1 MDEERDSSVPVKPR
15 RILFTGY
22 FGGGN
27 LGDES
32 ILSVELCRFREA
44 LQGRLEPVVATVDP
58 ALTTRLH
65 GEVETVPFFDVRALS
80 AAIAGSDLVVWGGGG
95 LLQDHWHVPAEELFL
110 DPRGGIP
117 AYLRVPLLAAARG
130 RPCIVYGQGVGPLT
144 EPESRRLVGLAL
156 SRVDAITVRDAAS
169 ADLLRACGITG
180 LPILTTADPV
190 VSIRPAPAERGREL
204 LAGAGLDPARGPVLA
219 VIPRIPP
226 DGDVSWLDPL
236 CTALKDVAFRTGAS
250 ILLVPFDP
258 EKGGDAR
265 ACRDIAARLLPS
277 LPVAIL
283 DGWHA
288 AEDVAA
294 CLGLCALTVAT
305 RLHGLYLSV
314 LSGTP
319 VVALDYDPKVRAAA
333 REFGGDVPVL
343 SLAGLDARAL
353 ESTLATALEEA
364 PGLRPRLIAALETLR
379 RREAG
384 NLESALALLPGGA
397 GRGAATDE
405 GTRESLD
412 ELARARGENGRLEAT
427 RRELEARCLDLAA
440 QREVLVVERD
450 ALDRELSTL
459 KGSRGVRIVQ
469 KYWSVANRLLPHG
482 GPLGPLRRL
491 LHGRPAVPAPE
502 PRETLEALR
511 EGPTP
516 DGPPPDAVTPYA
528 PAPNVPMPDSPIPV
542 EPAPPPPAPTDPFL
556 DFEALV
562 REEAG
567 EKKGLVVLTSGTC
580 LDIDEG
586 QRPTQLALRLA
597 AEGYVV
603 AFVYWRW
610 TREEWR
616 PQDQLDRGIVQI
628 PVDLVL
634 ERFPE
639 VFRDVPL
646 RRRHLLLCFP
656 HAGFFE
662 PIALA
667 RARGFT
673 VAYDVMDDWMEFSRV
688 GQAFWYDEAFER
700 FLLGTAEAVFAVNEP
715 LARHLEALGCEAP
728 VVVPN
733 GVSPAIT
740 EVDEERPLERGEVT
754 VGYFGYLAG
763 AWFDWD
769 LVAGAARSRPD
780 WRFHLIG
787 YGGEPEGLE
796 LPPNVV
802 LLGKKPQRQ
811 LAAFARNWDV
821 AVVPFKAERLAA
833 GADPIKTYEYLAMG
847 LPVVTTGVFP
857 PAGAEHLVKKAAD
870 LAEFLALVAEAAPTK
885 ARGREERVA
894 FAAGCTWGAR
904 ALGILRELE
913 SPRNGRVALQEALF
927 GNPR

>member
-1 MDEERDSSVPVKPR
+1 MDAAIDPSAPARPH

-27 LGDES
+27 LGDEA
-32 ILSVELCRFREA
+32 ILSVELGRFREA
-44 LQGRLEPVVATVDP
+44 LSGLLEPVVVTVDP

-65 GEVETVPFFDVRALS
+65 GEVETVPFFDVKALS

-110 DPRGGIP
+110 DPRGGVP

-130 RPCIVYGQGVGPLT
+130 RPCIVYGQGVGPLA
-144 EPESRRLVGLAL
+144 EPENRRLVGLAL

-169 ADLLRACGITG
+169 ADLLRECGVRG
-180 LPILTTADPV
+180 RPILTTADPV
-190 VSIRPAPAERGREL
+190 VSIRPASEGRGRAL
-204 LAGAGLDPARGPVLA
+204 LAGAGLDAARGPVIA
-219 VIPRIPP
+219 VIPRVPP
-226 DGDVSWLDPL
+226 DGDVSWVDPL
-236 CTALKDVAFRTGAS
+236 CAALQEVALRTGAS

-265 ACRDIAARLLPS
+265 ACRDLAATFSPS
-277 LPVAIL
+277 LPVATL

-314 LSGTP
+314 LTGTP

-333 REFGGDVPVL
+333 REFGDGIPVL
-343 SLAGLDARAL
+343 SLVGLDEGVLA
-353 ESTLATALEEA
+353 STLAKTLEEA
-364 PGLRPRLIAALETLR
+364 PALRPRLLAALETLR
-379 RREAG
+379 ARESG
-384 NLESALALLPGGA
+384 NLETALALLPGGA
-397 GRGAATDE
+397 GRAAAAED
-405 GTRESLD
+405 GPREILD
-412 ELARARGENGRLEAT
+412 ELARARSENERLEAA
-427 RRELEARCLDLAA
+427 RRELEARCQDLAA
-440 QREVLVVERD
+440 RRDVLVGERD
-450 ALDRELSTL
+450 ALERELGIL

-469 KYWSVANRLLPHG
+469 KYWSVANRFLPYV

-491 LHGRPAVPAPE
+491 LHGRPAGTAPE
-502 PRETLEALR
+502 SPEAPEAPR
-511 EGPTP
+511 EGPAP
-516 DGPPPDAVTPYA
+516 DA
-528 PAPNVPMPDSPIPV
+528 PAPG
-542 EPAPPPPAPTDPFL
+542 APPSVESAPTPPALGDPFL
-556 DFEALV
+556 ELDALV
-562 REEAG
+562 RETAG

-580 LDIDEG
+580 LDVDEG
-586 QRPTQLALRLA
+586 QRPTQLALQLA
-597 AEGYVV
+597 AQGYVV

-616 PQDQLDRGIVQI
+616 PQVHLDRGIVQI

-639 VFRDVPL
+639 VFRDVPF

-662 PIALA
+662 PIAMA

-700 FLLGTAEAVFAVNEP
+700 HLLGTAEAVFAVNEP

-733 GVSPAIT
+733 GVSPTLA
-740 EVDEERPLERGEVT
+740 EVDEERPLERGAVT

-769 LVAGAARSRPD
+769 LVAGAARSRPE

-787 YGGEPEGLE
+787 YGGGPEGLE

-847 LPVVTTGVFP
+847 LPVVTTGAFP
-857 PAGAEHLVKKAAD
+857 PAGAEPLVKRAAD
-870 LAEFLALVAEAAPTK
+870 LAEFLSLVEEAARTK
-885 ARGREERVA
+885 ERGRAERVA
-894 FAAGCTWGAR
+894 FAAGCTWEAR
-904 ALGILRELE
+904 ALQILRELE
-913 SPRNGRVALQEALF
+913 SPRNEKVALQEALF
-927 GNPR
+927 GDPR

>member
-1 MDEERDSSVPVKPR
+1 MDAAKDPSSPARPL
-15 RILFTGY
+15 RILFSGY

-27 LGDES
+27 LGDEA
-32 ILSVELCRFREA
+32 ILSAELSRFREA
-44 LQGRLEPVVATVDP
+44 LNRGLDPVVVTVDP
-58 ALTTRLH
+58 ALTRRLH
-65 GEVETVPFFDVRALS
+65 GEVETVPFFDVKALS

-110 DPRGGIP
+110 DPRGGVP

-130 RPCIVYGQGVGPLT
+130 RPCVVYGQGVGPLA

-169 ADLLRACGITG
+169 ADLLRECGVTG
-180 LPILTTADPV
+180 RPILTTADPV
-190 VSIRPAPAERGREL
+190 VSIRPATSERGREL
-204 LAGAGLDPARGPVLA
+204 LTGTGLDPACGPVIA
-219 VIPRIPP
+219 VIPRVPP
-226 DGDVSWLDPL
+226 DGDASWVEPL
-236 CTALKDVAFRTGAS
+236 RAALAEVGLKAGAS
-250 ILLVPFDP
+250 ILLVPFDA
-258 EKGGDAR
+258 EQGGDGR
-265 ACRDIAARLLPS
+265 ACRDLGARLSPS
-277 LPVAIL
+277 LPIATL

-314 LSGTP
+314 LTGTP

-333 REFGGDVPVL
+333 REFGDDVRVL
-343 SLAGLDARAL
+343 SLAGLDAKAL
-353 ESTLATALEEA
+353 ASALASTLEESSA
-364 PGLRPRLIAALETLR
+364 LRPRLLAALETLR

-397 GRGAATDE
+397 GRAATAE
-405 GTRESLD
+405 GGAHEVLA
-412 ELARARGENGRLEAT
+412 ELARARSENERLEAA
-427 RRELEARCLDLAA
+427 RQELEARCLDLAS
-440 QREVLVVERD
+440 QRD
-450 ALDRELSTL
+450 ALDRELGTL
-459 KGSRGVRIVQ
+459 KGSRGVRLIVG
-469 KYWSVANRLLPHG
+469 YWSFANRLLPHG

-491 LHGRPAVPAPE
+491 LHGRPEVPEPPPPKPPETAREGPAPGEAAPDAPIPIVPAPADPAGPFPE
-502 PRETLEALR
+502 PR
-511 EGPTP
+511 
-516 DGPPPDAVTPYA
+516 
-528 PAPNVPMPDSPIPV
+528 
-542 EPAPPPPAPTDPFL
+542 DPLL
-556 DFEALV
+556 DFDALV
-562 REEAG
+562 RESAG
-567 EKKGLVVLTSGTC
+567 ERKGLVVLTSGTC
-580 LDIDEG
+580 LDVDEG
-586 QRPTQLALRLA
+586 QRPTHLALQLAA
-597 AEGYVV
+597 QGYVV

-616 PQDQLDRGIVQI
+616 AQDHLDRGIVQI

-639 VFRDVPL
+639 VFRDVPF

-700 FLLGTAEAVFAVNEP
+700 HLLGTAEAVFAVNEP
-715 LARHLEALGCEAP
+715 LARHLEDLGCEAP

-733 GVSPAIT
+733 GVSPAIA
-740 EVDEERPLERGEVT
+740 EVDEERPLERGAVT

-769 LVAGAARSRPD
+769 LLAGAVRNRPE

-787 YGGEPEGLE
+787 YGGGPEGLE

-802 LLGKKPQRQ
+802 LLGKKPQKQ

-847 LPVVTTGVFP
+847 LPVVTTGAFP
-857 PAGAEHLVKKAAD
+857 PAGAEHLVKRAAD
-870 LAEFLALVAEAAPTK
+870 LAEFLALVEEAARTQE
-885 ARGREERVA
+885 RGRAARVA
-894 FAAGCTWGAR
+894 FAAGCTWEAR
-904 ALGILRELE
+904 ALRILRELE
-913 SPRNGRVALQEALF
+913 SPQGESVALQQALL
-927 GNPR
+927 GGHR

>member
-1 MDEERDSSVPVKPR
+1 MDFADRPSVSVRPR
-15 RILFTGY
+15 RILFSGY

-27 LGDES
+27 LGDEAL
-32 ILSVELCRFREA
+32 LSVELGQFREA
-44 LQGRLEPVVATVDP
+44 LQGRLEPLVATVDA

-80 AAIAGSDLVVWGGGG
+80 AAIARSDLVVWGGGG
-95 LLQDHWHVPAEELFL
+95 LLQDHWPVPAEELFL
-110 DPRGGIP
+110 DPRGDLP
-117 AYLRVPLLAAARG
+117 AYLRVPMLAAARG
-130 RPCIVYGQGVGPLT
+130 RPCMVYGQGVGPLT

-169 ADLLRACGITG
+169 AELLRECGVTG
-180 LPILTTADPV
+180 RPILTTADPV
-190 VSIRPAPAERGREL
+190 LSMRPASAERGRAL
-204 LAGAGLDPARGPVLA
+204 LAGEGLDPARRPVLA
-219 VIPRIPP
+219 VIPRVPP
-226 DGDVSWLDPL
+226 GGDVSWVDPL
-236 CTALKDVAFRTGAS
+236 CNAIAEVGLRTGAS
-250 ILLVPFDP
+250 VLLVPFDP
-258 EKGGDAR
+258 EKGGDAHT
-265 ACRDIAARLLPS
+265 CREVAARLSPS
-277 LPVAIL
+277 LPVVTL
-283 DGWHA
+283 VGWHS

-333 REFGGDVPVL
+333 REFGDDVPVL
-343 SLAGLDARAL
+343 SLSGLDARAL
-353 ESTLATALEEA
+353 SSTLSKTLEEA
-364 PGLRPRLIAALETLR
+364 PALGPRLLAALGTLR
-379 RREAG
+379 RREVG
-384 NLESALALLPGGA
+384 NLESALALLPGGGA
-397 GRGAATDE
+397 RGAADE
-405 GTRESLD
+405 EGAREILD
-412 ELARARGENGRLEAT
+412 GLARARTENERLEKA
-427 RRELEARCLDLAA
+427 RRELEARCLALAA
-440 QREVLVVERD
+440 HRDALVGERD
-450 ALDRELSTL
+450 ALDRELGTL
-459 KGSRGVRIVQ
+459 KGSRGVRLVQ
-469 KYWSVANRLLPHG
+469 KYWSVANRLVPHG
-482 GPLGPLRRL
+482 GALGPLRRL
-491 LHGRPAVPAPE
+491 LHGRPEGTRPELPEVAEVPPEGLAPSA
-502 PRETLEALR
+502 PIPSA
-511 EGPTP
+511 PSP
-516 DGPPPDAVTPYA
+516 DS
-528 PAPNVPMPDSPIPV
+528 PMPDATMPV
-542 EPAPPPPAPTDPFL
+542 EPAPPAPAPRDPLL
-556 DFEALV
+556 DFDALV
-562 REEAG
+562 RATAG

-580 LDIDEG
+580 LDVDEG

-616 PQDQLDRGIVQI
+616 PQDHLDRGIVQI

-634 ERFPE
+634 ERFTE
-639 VFRDVPL
+639 VFREVPFP
-646 RRRHLLLCFP
+646 RRHLLLCFP

-700 FLLGTAEAVFAVNEP
+700 HLIGTAEAVFAVNEP

-733 GVSPAIT
+733 GVSPAIA
-740 EVDEERPLERGEVT
+740 EVDEERPLERGAVT

-763 AWFDWD
+763 AWFDWE
-769 LVAGAARSRPD
+769 LVAGAARSRPE
-780 WRFHLIG
+780 WRFHLVG
-787 YGGEPEGLE
+787 YGGGPEGLE

-821 AVVPFKAERLAA
+821 GVVPFKAERLAA

-857 PAGAEHLVKKAAD
+857 PAGAENLVQRAAG
-870 LAEFLALVAEAAPTK
+870 LAEFLSLVEEAARTEE
-885 ARGREERVA
+885 RGREERVA
-894 FAAGCTWGAR
+894 FAAGCTWEAR
-904 ALGILRELE
+904 ALQILRELE
-913 SPRNGRVALQEALF
+913 GSRNEKVALQEALF
-927 GNPR
+927 GNAR

>member
-1 MDEERDSSVPVKPR
+1 MDAANEPSATARPS

-27 LGDES
+27 LGDEA
-32 ILSVELCRFREA
+32 ILSAELGRFREA
-44 LQGRLEPVVATVDP
+44 LNGQLEPVVATVDP
-58 ALTTRLH
+58 ALTMRLH
-65 GEVETVPFFDVRALS
+65 GEVETVPFFDVKALS
-80 AAIAGSDLVVWGGGG
+80 AAIARSDLVVWGGGG
-95 LLQDHWHVPAEELFL
+95 LLQDHWRVPAEQLFL
-110 DPRGGIP
+110 DPRGGVP

-169 ADLLRACGITG
+169 ADLLRECGVTG
-180 LPILTTADPV
+180 RAILTTADPV
-190 VSIRPAPAERGREL
+190 VSIRPASAERGRAL
-204 LAGAGLDPARGPVLA
+204 LAGAGLGAARGPVLA
-219 VIPRIPP
+219 VIPRVPP
-226 DGDVSWLDPL
+226 DGDVSWADPL
-236 CTALKDVAFRTGAS
+236 CTAIAEVGLRIGGSV
-250 ILLVPFDP
+250 LLVPFDE

-265 ACRDIAARLLPS
+265 TCRDLAASLRPS
-277 LPVAIL
+277 LPVATL

-294 CLGLCALTVAT
+294 CLGHCALTVAT

-314 LSGTP
+314 LAGTP

-333 REFGGDVPVL
+333 GEFGGDVPVL
-343 SLAGLDARAL
+343 TLAGLHEGAL
-353 ESTLATALEEA
+353 SSALAKTVEA
-364 PGLRPRLIAALETLR
+364 GPALRPRLLAALETLR
-379 RREAG
+379 RRESR

-397 GRGAATDE
+397 GRGAAAED
-405 GTRESLD
+405 GAREVLE
-412 ELARARGENGRLEAT
+412 ELARTRSENERLETA

-440 QREVLVVERD
+440 RRDVLVAERD
-450 ALDRELSTL
+450 ALDRELGTL
-459 KGSRGVRIVQ
+459 KGSRGVRLVLR
-469 KYWSVANRLLPHG
+469 YWAVANRLLPHG
-482 GPLGPLRRL
+482 GALGPLRRL
-491 LHGRPAVPAPE
+491 LHGRPQGTAPRPAEAPE
-502 PRETLEALR
+502 ATR
-511 EGPTP
+511 EGPA
-516 DGPPPDAVTPYA
+516 PDA
-528 PAPNVPMPDSPIPV
+528 PIPAESV
-542 EPAPPPPAPTDPFL
+542 SPPPAPGDPFL
-556 DFEALV
+556 DFDALV
-562 REEAG
+562 RETAG
-567 EKKGLVVLTSGTC
+567 ERKGLVVLTSGTC
-580 LDIDEG
+580 LDVDEG
-586 QRPTQLALRLA
+586 QRPTQLALQLA
-597 AEGYVV
+597 AQGYVV

-616 PQDQLDRGIVQI
+616 PQVHLGRGIVQI

-639 VFRDVPL
+639 LFRDVPF

-700 FLLGTAEAVFAVNEP
+700 HVLGTAEAVFAVNEP

-733 GVSPAIT
+733 GVSPAIA
-740 EVDEERPLERGEVT
+740 EVDEERPLERGTVT

-787 YGGEPEGLE
+787 YGGGPEGLE

-802 LLGKKPQRQ
+802 LLGKKPQRH

-857 PAGAEHLVKKAAD
+857 PAGAERLVKRAAD
-870 LAEFLALVAEAAPTK
+870 PVEFLAFVEDAARTK
-885 ARGREERVA
+885 ERGRAERVA
-894 FAAGCTWGAR
+894 FAGGCTWEAR
-904 ALGILRELE
+904 ALRILRELE
-913 SPRNGRVALQEALF
+913 GPGNERAALQEALL
-927 GNPR
+927 GDPR